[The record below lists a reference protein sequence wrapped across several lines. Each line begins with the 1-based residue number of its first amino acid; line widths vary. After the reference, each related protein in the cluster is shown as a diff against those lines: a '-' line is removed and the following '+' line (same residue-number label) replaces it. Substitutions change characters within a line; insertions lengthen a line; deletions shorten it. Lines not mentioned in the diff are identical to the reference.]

1 MSKYVVKYSPYR
13 RFKMDKDAYLEKIV
27 MAERSRLYDTRQT
40 IMLME
45 EGDEKDAILAKVEE
59 EIAINESMV

>member
-1 MSKYVVKYSPYR
+1 
-13 RFKMDKDAYLEKIV
+13 MDKDAYLEKIV